1 MKAPLSYQGGKQRV
15 AEKLVNIIKGD
26 INNTNYVDLCCGSGA
41 ISVELINQGVHPEN
55 ILMVDQSDWGEFWAQ
70 VSNSTFDKD
79 LFEHI
84 IEDIP
89 KDPRNIQDYLKLRSK
104 EQWDYESEYIDIIP
118 LWLCLQAGS
127 FGGKHIWTD
136 KGCFKNASF
145 RSYWMPTETSSRR
158 SPVNPMM
165 PMPTTLKKQVL
176 DAVDNMQ
183 AVKAMQMDVVD
194 IDWDYYDSGIRTRD
208 NVVIFIDPP
217 YDNTTG
223 YGFDLDYVAWYRN
236 LQLPP
241 NYQLWITDYKE
252 HGKESYSLNK
262 TSKGGISGGNKKR
275 EEILSRVF

>member
-15 AEKLVNIIKGD
+15 ANKLVNIIKGD

-41 ISVELINQGVHPEN
+41 VSVELINQGVHPEN
-55 ILMVDQSDWGEFWAQ
+55 ILMVDQSDWGEFWSQ

-84 IEDIP
+84 IGDIP
-89 KDPRNIQDYLKLRSK
+89 KDPKNIQEYLKLRSK
-104 EQWDYESEYIDIIP
+104 EQWDYENEYIDIIP

-165 PMPTTLKKQVL
+165 PMPMTLKKQVL
-176 DAVDNMQ
+176 DVVDNMQ
-183 AVKAMQMDVVD
+183 AIKAMQMDVLD
-194 IDWDYYDSGIRTRD
+194 IDWYYYDSYIRTKD

-217 YDNTTG
+217 YSNTTG
-223 YGFDLDYVAWYRN
+223 YGFDLDYVSWYKN
-236 LQLPP
+236 LKLPS
-241 NYQLWITDYKE
+241 NYQLWVTDYKE
-252 HGKESYSLNK
+252 HGKESFSLNK
-262 TSKGGISGGNKKR
+262 TSKGGISGGSKKR